1 MIRPRILL
9 VDDEE
14 TLRSSL
20 EFALQKEG
28 FEVLTAADGPGA
40 LAAAAASAPDLILL
54 DLMLP
59 GIDGL
64 EVCRRLRAH
73 SSVPILMLTAK
84 DQEIDKVL
92 GLELGADDYI
102 TKPFS
107 TRELLARMRAV
118 LRRTRAEERAPE
130 TGGVLTG
137 GRVTLNLDRHEAT
150 VDGEPV
156 DLSPKEFQLLRLL
169 MLHAGHVLSRER
181 LIEEVWG
188 DAFMGDLKTLD
199 VHIRWLREKIEAD
212 PSRPEQIVTVRGAG
226 YRFG

>member
-1 MIRPRILL
+1 MSARILL

-14 TLRSSL
+14 TLRTSL
-20 EFALQKEG
+20 AFALEKEG
-28 FEVLTAADGPGA
+28 YEVVTAADGPSG
-40 LAAAAASAPDLILL
+40 LAAAAASPPDLILL

-59 GIDGL
+59 GLDGL
-64 EVCRRLRAH
+64 EVCRRLRAQ
-73 SSVPILMLTAK
+73 SSVPIVMLTAK

-118 LRRTRAEERAPE
+118 LRRTRVEERPAE
-130 TGGVLTG
+130 ATGILAA
-137 GRVTLNLDRHEAT
+137 GRVTLNLDRHEVSVA
-150 VDGEPV
+150 GKPV

-169 MLHAGHVLSRER
+169 MLHQGRVLSRET

-188 DAFMGDLKTLD
+188 DDFMGDVKTLD
-199 VHIRWLREKIEAD
+199 VHIRWLREKIEVD

-226 YRFG
+226 YRLE

>member
-1 MIRPRILL
+1 MRPRILL

-14 TLRSSL
+14 TLRTSL
-20 EFALQKEG
+20 AFALEKEG
-28 FEVLTAADGPGA
+28 FAVVTAADGPSA
-40 LAAAAASAPDLILL
+40 LAAATTSTPDLVLL

-59 GIDGL
+59 GMDGL
-64 EVCRRLRAH
+64 EVCRRLR
-73 SSVPILMLTAK
+73 SQSPVPIVMLTAR

-92 GLELGADDYI
+92 GLEIGADDYI

-118 LRRTRAEERAPE
+118 LRRTRAEERVPE
-130 TGGVLTG
+130 AAGMLSS
-137 GRVTLNLDRHEAT
+137 GRVTMNRERHEVT
-150 VDGEPV
+150 VAGQPV

-169 MLHAGHVLSRER
+169 MLHRGRVLSREM

-188 DAFMGDLKTLD
+188 DDFMGDLKTLD

-212 PSRPEQIVTVRGAG
+212 PSRPEHIVTVRGAG
-226 YRFG
+226 YRFE

>member
-1 MIRPRILL
+1 MSQRILL

-14 TLRSSL
+14 TLRTSL
-20 EFALQKEG
+20 AFALEKEG
-28 FEVLTAADGPGA
+28 FEVLTAADGPSA
-40 LAAAAASAPDLILL
+40 LATAIASAPSLVLL

-59 GIDGL
+59 GMDGL
-64 EVCRRLRAH
+64 EVCRLLRAQ
-73 SSVPILMLTAK
+73 SAVPIVMLTAK

-92 GLELGADDYI
+92 GLEIGADDYI

-118 LRRTRAEERAPE
+118 LRRTRAAETEPE
-130 TGGVLTG
+130 AANVLTAG
-137 GRVTLNLDRHEAT
+137 HVTINMDRHEVT
-150 VDGEPV
+150 VGGKTV

-169 MLHAGHVLSRER
+169 MLHRGRVRNRET

-188 DAFMGDLKTLD
+188 DDFMGDLKTLD

-212 PSRPEQIVTVRGAG
+212 PSQPEHIVTVRGVG
-226 YRFG
+226 YRFE